1 LPGRKGL
8 EYGSAIALE
17 NFMSASLKLLSMLQ
31 AGASRAALA
40 RAQSLVA
47 AAYYFFGYWFSH
59 RRA

>member
-8 EYGSAIALE
+8 EYGAAIALE
-17 NFMSASLKLLSMLQ
+17 NSMSTSLNLLSMLQ
-31 AGASRAALA
+31 VGASRAALA
-40 RAQSLVA
+40 RAQLCVA

>member
-1 LPGRKGL
+1 
-8 EYGSAIALE
+8 
-17 NFMSASLKLLSMLQ
+17 MSASLNLLSMLQ

-40 RAQSLVA
+40 RVQLVAA

>member
-1 LPGRKGL
+1 
-8 EYGSAIALE
+8 
-17 NFMSASLKLLSMLQ
+17 MSASLKLLSMLQ

-40 RAQSLVA
+40 RAQSVAA

>member
-1 LPGRKGL
+1 
-8 EYGSAIALE
+8 
-17 NFMSASLKLLSMLQ
+17 MSASLNLLSMLQ

-40 RAQSLVA
+40 RAQLVVA

>member
-1 LPGRKGL
+1 
-8 EYGSAIALE
+8 
-17 NFMSASLKLLSMLQ
+17 MSASLNLLFMLQ

-40 RAQSLVA
+40 RAQALVA

>member
-1 LPGRKGL
+1 LPGAKGL

-17 NFMSASLKLLSMLQ
+17 NFMSASLNLLSTLQ
-31 AGASRAALA
+31 AGVSRAALA
-40 RAQSLVA
+40 RAQSVAA

>member
-1 LPGRKGL
+1 
-8 EYGSAIALE
+8 
-17 NFMSASLKLLSMLQ
+17 MSASLNLLSMLQ

-40 RAQSLVA
+40 RAQLVV